1 MTNIRIV
8 CGVVGIVLMND
19 EAEFMADPNPFM
31 INFEFG
37 TVKADRLLIFSR
49 GWHAFTYL

>member
-19 EAEFMADPNPFM
+19 EAEFMADPNLFLT
-31 INFEFG
+31 NLDSELG
-37 TVKADRLLIFSR
+37 AVKADSR
-49 GWHAFTYL
+49 FFREVDM